1 MLLLVDHEKKIVYPI
16 DLKTSSHTE
25 WDFFES
31 FVQWRYDIQARL
43 YWRIIRWNMDQDP
56 LYKDYQLADYTFI
69 VVNKKTLTPLRWKF
83 EDTQKKGTLI
93 YGKNKQIELNDP
105 FEIGKELSNYLSSRP
120 EVPTGIE
127 MTENNS
133 ITQWLNTKN

>member
-31 FVQWRYDIQARL
+31 FIQWRYDIQARL

-83 EDTQKKGTLI
+83 EDTQTAGTLI

-133 ITQWLNTKN
+133 ITKWLNTKN

>member
-31 FVQWRYDIQARL
+31 FIQWRYDIQARL
-43 YWRIIRWNMDQDP
+43 YWRIIRYNMDNDP
-56 LYKDYQLADYTFI
+56 LYKDYELADYTFI

-127 MTENNS
+127 VTENNS

>member
-31 FVQWRYDIQARL
+31 FIQWRYDIQARL
-43 YWRIIRWNMDQDP
+43 YWRIIRYNMDNDP
-56 LYKDYQLADYTFI
+56 LYKDYELADYTFI

-120 EVPTGIE
+120 EVPIGIE
-127 MTENNS
+127 TQESNS
-133 ITQWLNTKN
+133 ITEWLNTI